1 MVNNVLGRA
10 DIDEV
15 NCIGMGMMKEGA
27 AKSCIVKENVGGVVD
42 FTPFGFAYTV
52 HLLMFRGGSFNFNS
66 KSCAFRNEF
75 G

>member
-1 MVNNVLGRA
+1 
-10 DIDEV
+10 
-15 NCIGMGMMKEGA
+15 
-27 AKSCIVKENVGGVVD
+27 VD